1 MFVQFHSVWQRKE
14 GTDGVLQLLVPTHK
28 GQLCSILPKLEFSDS
43 VGSLKLTM
51 VGIFTP
57 QKWANLT
64 NHSFHP
70 LPSESS
76 FTMVY
81 STLWNITVS

>member
-43 VGSLKLTM
+43 AGSLKFTTE
-51 VGIFTP
+51 GIFTP

-64 NHSFHP
+64 NQSSHP
-70 LPSESS
+70 LPSERS